1 VLAFG
6 LATSSDIPE
15 AVLQV
20 PNAAAQ
26 LMAGPLFR
34 RSVLCFEGGIGGD
47 VLRHIFGPD
56 DFFREQIKTERGKEG
71 EVKRKIMW
79 GTGSKS
85 RGNSPSNRAFLWR
98 AALLGLLALVHGLGV
113 FSSGDGGRDE
123 K

>member
-1 VLAFG
+1 MSGDV
-6 LATSSDIPE
+6 PE

-26 LMAGPLFR
+26 FMAGPLFR
-34 RSVLCFEGGIGGD
+34 RGVLCFEGGIGGD

-56 DFFREQIKTERGKEG
+56 DFFREQIKAGRGKEE

-79 GTGSKS
+79 ETGSES
-85 RGNSPSNRAFLWR
+85 RENSPSNHAFLWR

-113 FSSGDGGRDE
+113 FPLETGEEMRSDG
-123 K
+123 

>member
-1 VLAFG
+1 
-6 LATSSDIPE
+6 
-15 AVLQV
+15 
-20 PNAAAQ
+20 
-26 LMAGPLFR
+26 MAGPLFR

-56 DFFREQIKTERGKEG
+56 DFFREQIKVERGKEE
-71 EVKRKIMW
+71 EVKHKIMW

-85 RGNSPSNRAFLWR
+85 RGYSPSNRAFLWR